1 MIRLTEFTELITSYV
16 ENVKKINEVGEIF
29 NTDMWE
35 VPCIDYQN
43 KLFEFIL
50 NQLFTKEGVS
60 IISCWLWDLGV
71 DMTKDNCILLFETVK
86 QFRK

>member
-1 MIRLTEFTELITSYV
+1 MITLTEFTELITSYV
-16 ENVKKINEVGEIF
+16 KNVKAIEAVSDTF
-29 NTDMWE
+29 HTDLWE
-35 VPCIDYQN
+35 VPCVDYQN

-60 IISCWLWDLGV
+60 IISLWLWDLEV
-71 DMTKDNCILLFETVK
+71 DLTEDTCTLLFKTIE